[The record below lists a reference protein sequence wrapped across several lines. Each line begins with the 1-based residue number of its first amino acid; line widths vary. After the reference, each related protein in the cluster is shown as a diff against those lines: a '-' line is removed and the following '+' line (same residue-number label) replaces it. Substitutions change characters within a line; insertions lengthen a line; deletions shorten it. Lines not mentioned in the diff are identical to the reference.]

1 MRNEF
6 VTTGLRRHKQM
17 YFYDFCVIRAV
28 ASMRQDE
35 AIAIS

>member
-17 YFYDFCVIRAV
+17 YLYDFCVIRAV
-28 ASMRQDE
+28 ASIRQDE
-35 AIAIS
+35 AIAFS

>member
-17 YFYDFCVIRAV
+17 YFHDVCVIRAV

-35 AIAIS
+35 AIAFS